1 MNSSVFQTPPKAST
15 TVSSV
20 KSAADIATPGLLA
33 AKEGVASPSVAT
45 TTVVNID
52 ENAYPDIIMKHSRA
66 VSVSTISFAS

>member
-33 AKEGVASPSVAT
+33 AEEGFASSPVAT
-45 TTVVNID
+45 TAVNID